1 MIAQGGSK
9 VEKISYLGLPNCY
22 QLSND
27 TVEAVVT
34 SDVGPRIVR
43 YSFRGAENMLGEVPD
58 ATLTTELGDFKP
70 WGGHRLW
77 VAPEAKPRS
86 YAPDNSPLTVAFE
99 GERAIRLTAPVEA
112 ATGIEKEMRVAL
124 DTEGSGLSVRHRI
137 TNRNLWPIEA
147 ALWGL
152 TIMRG
157 GGTAIFPNEPYI
169 SWDDYLLPARPLVL
183 WHYTDLTD
191 ARWNIGQKFI
201 RLSTDAS
208 AGHPQK
214 IGLLN
219 KQGWAGYQLARTL
232 FVKRFAYAEG
242 AHYPDYGC
250 NCETYTA
257 GDFIEVES
265 LSPLTRLEPG
275 ASAEHLEHWSL
286 FADVEAGATEAA
298 LETALTSLL
307 APAEV
312 LRATNQTM

>member
-1 MIAQGGSK
+1 MIAQGELK

-22 QLSND
+22 KLANAQI
-27 TVEAVVT
+27 EAIVT

-43 YSFRGAENMLGEVPD
+43 YGFRGAENMLGEVPG
-58 ATLTTELGDFKP
+58 ATLATELGDFKP

-99 GERAIRLTAPVEA
+99 GERGIRLTAPVEA
-112 ATGIEKEMRVAL
+112 ATGIEKEMRIAL
-124 DTEGSGLSVRHRI
+124 DAGAGSGLSVRHQI
-137 TNRNLWPIEA
+137 TNRNLWPVEA

-157 GGTAIFPNEPYI
+157 GGTAIFPQEPYI

-191 ARWNIGQKFI
+191 ARWTIGKKFI
-201 RLSTDAS
+201 RLSTDENAS
-208 AGHPQK
+208 HPQK
-214 IGLLN
+214 IGMLN
-219 KQGWAGYQLARTL
+219 KQGWAAYARSTTL
-232 FVKRFAYAEG
+232 FVKRFAYSEG
-242 AHYPDYGC
+242 ASYPDYNC

-265 LSPLTRLEPG
+265 LSPLARLEPG
-275 ASAEHLEHWSL
+275 ASAEHLERWSL
-286 FADVEAGATEAA
+286 FADVELGATEATLEAA
-298 LETALTSLL
+298 LKSPL
-307 APAEV
+307 AQLEI
-312 LRATNQTM
+312 

>member
-1 MIAQGGSK
+1 MIAQGERK

-22 QLSND
+22 RLSNG

-43 YSFRGAENMLGEVPD
+43 YGFVGAENILGEVPD
-58 ATLTTELGDFKP
+58 ATLKTELGDFKP

-86 YAPDNSPLTVAFE
+86 YAPDNTPLVFEFE

-124 DTEGSGLSVRHRI
+124 DADGSGLVVRHKI

-147 ALWGL
+147 APWAL

-157 GGTAIFPNEPYI
+157 GGTAIVPQEPYI

-183 WHYTDLTD
+183 WHYTDLSD
-191 ARWNIGQKFI
+191 ARWSIGKKFI
-201 RLSTDAS
+201 RLTTDAS
-208 AGHPQK
+208 ANHPQK
-214 IGLLN
+214 AGMLN
-219 KQGWAGYQLARTL
+219 KQGWAAYKHGATL
-232 FVKRFAYAEG
+232 FVKRFAYEEG
-242 AHYPDYGC
+242 ATYPDYGC

-265 LSPLTRLEPG
+265 LAPLRRLEPG
-275 ASAEHLEHWSL
+275 ASVEHVERWTL
-286 FADVEAGATEAA
+286 FRDVEAGAGEDELDAA
-298 LETALTSLL
+298 IGRLVAG
-307 APAEV
+307 
-312 LRATNQTM
+312 